1 MGNAWEDGDS
11 PDTAT
16 SESLYLPN
24 EGGAGKAEMTGK
36 AGDGLRLA
44 LAIYNEKRGDK
55 MRRRNSSLREKPADS
70 RIPSETSGTDGNIE
84 RFFLLHGKQTLLE

>member
-1 MGNAWEDGDS
+1 LGDRWEDGDS

-16 SESLYLPN
+16 TESLCLSN
-24 EGGAGKAEMTGK
+24 EGGDGKAEMTGK

-55 MRRRNSSLREKPADS
+55 MRR
-70 RIPSETSGTDGNIE
+70 
-84 RFFLLHGKQTLLE
+84 